1 MSSYRVISSDSHV
14 MEPPDLWTSRIAPRF
29 RDRAPHLVEEADG
42 AWWYCEDRKFQSLV
56 GGIQAGSRYDDRDSM
71 RITGSWEEVRRGAY
85 VPEEHVK
92 DLETDG
98 VYAGVIYPTVGLLVF
113 SLPDSQILAAI
124 MAAYNDWL
132 AEFCKPFPHR
142 LKGIG
147 MVNVDDIGEG
157 VRELERCANMGLAG
171 AMISVYPP
179 EEKGYDLPE
188 YDLLWAA
195 AQDLRMPISLHF
207 ATNRHGAGTPDFV
220 FHRGRPGFNINV
232 DYYVKVSLAH
242 MILNG
247 VFERFPKL
255 QVGAVEHEISW
266 VPHFLRSM
274 DFYYTQR
281 PPGEVR
287 FQFTE
292 DAVPSDYFHRNVFL
306 SFQEDGVGV
315 RLRDII
321 GVDQLLWGS
330 DYPHVESTF
339 PRSREVLEEILAD
352 CSEEEKAKIA
362 GANAARVYGI
372 E

>member
-1 MSSYRVISSDSHV
+1 
-14 MEPPDLWTSRIAPRF
+14 
-29 RDRAPHLVEEADG
+29 
-42 AWWYCEDRKFQSLV
+42 
-56 GGIQAGSRYDDRDSM
+56 
-71 RITGSWEEVRRGAY
+71 
-85 VPEEHVK
+85 
-92 DLETDG
+92 
-98 VYAGVIYPTVGLLVF
+98 
-113 SLPDSQILAAI
+113 
-124 MAAYNDWL
+124 
-132 AEFCKPFPHR
+132 
-142 LKGIG
+142 
-147 MVNVDDIGEG
+147 
-157 VRELERCANMGLAG
+157 
-171 AMISVYPP
+171 
-179 EEKGYDLPE
+179 
-188 YDLLWAA
+188 
-195 AQDLRMPISLHF
+195 MPISLHF

-232 DYYVKVSLAH
+232 AYYVKVSLAH

-330 DYPHVESTF
+330 DYPHVGVHLSPE
-339 PRSREVLEEILAD
+339 PGGPGGDPGRLLRRREGQDRRRQRRPGLRHRVADWEVRKVPCFTLRLTQTTIGDDQYKIYLSLEEEGKATRRAESDFPFRLTNQEQRDLRWYLEPQIRYLVPAGRLQLATGTHPGHEAIQPHAEQ
-352 CSEEEKAKIA
+352 CPSMV
-362 GANAARVYGI
+362 GRRSQRVSVYLHPQLGPAFFVQSVNEHGHESSRVI
-372 E
+372 QWQQFVKRRRQQPHLLPVHISKRHIPVSSPNVGSQCTR